1 MRESSRVSERHQ
13 EILQAMEEALPA
25 LRAFARGLCLD
36 RISADDLVQAACA
49 RALERLDQVTDL
61 SGMRSW
67 LNRIVYTQWQ
77 DTLRRRWRR
86 KRNIIEMSRYWQSIE
101 ESKHKQEERARV
113 ARLDIEQ
120 ALTCLDSDAR
130 AAVVLVGMLGYSY
143 QEAALVLELPAGTV
157 ASRVARAR
165 SRMADFLTTD
175 RRQGNQVLMA
185 QSKRQKGA
193 DEQAG

>member
-1 MRESSRVSERHQ
+1 MNERHH
-13 EILQAMEEALPA
+13 EMLLQAMEEALPA
-25 LRAFARGLCLD
+25 LRVFAHGLCLD
-36 RISADDLVQAACA
+36 KISADDLVQASCA
-49 RALERLDQVTDL
+49 RALERLDQVTDI

-86 KRNIIEMSRYWQSIE
+86 KRNIIEMTRHWEAVQ
-101 ESKHKQEERARV
+101 ESKHRQEEWARV

-120 ALTCLDSDAR
+120 ALACLDNDAR

-165 SRMADFLTTD
+165 SRMADFLTED
-175 RRQGNQVLMA
+175 RHKGHNVLRA
-185 QSKRQKGA
+185 
-193 DEQAG
+193 